1 MHPYQAVTDE
11 HGVAEVPVAKGTYQL
26 FVTQTDYLT
35 FGLPVAVT
43 EDMTVR
49 AELELEPVPERN

>member
-1 MHPYQAVTDE
+1 VR
-11 HGVAEVPVAKGTYQL
+11 VAKGTYQL